1 MVYDDG
7 YFSKEQ
13 LLEVMDEWN
22 SMLKEKDT
30 KNTGIQIVGIYLEKG
45 NILELDIADNYGY
58 EQTVKQKID
67 LRKAS
72 TERNL
77 KEKYADTI
85 IDEIMGAY
93 ERDNDYEIEK

>member
-77 KEKYADTI
+77 KEKYADTV